1 MIKTRADI
9 EKELNEFCSELKP
22 HASYG
27 PDGEIR
33 VRCTWGLDFIVY
45 AQSPIEH
52 AKQELLGHVYEHIGK
67 LTVLA
72 RKFEDD
78 LKGGDA

>member
-9 EKELNEFCSELKP
+9 EKELEEFCPELHP
-22 HASYG
+22 RASYEPYG
-27 PDGEIR
+27 IR
-33 VRCTWGLDFIVY
+33 VRCTWGLDYIVD
-45 AQSPIEH
+45 AQDPIEY
-52 AKQELLGHVYEHIGK
+52 AKHELLGHIYEHIGK

-78 LKGGDA
+78 LK